1 MIAAGCG
8 GTTQTAAGIPESA
21 SLAPADALLYATV
34 TTDEGSDQWER
45 AERLLERIPEA
56 REGLADAVTSA
67 LTDEGLT
74 WDADVGPAL
83 GPEVVVV
90 VTQSRRP
97 VVLTQPD
104 SDTALEALLAK
115 GDRKL
120 VTEDVSG
127 WSAVAERAADLTAYR
142 AALERGTLLDVD
154 AFAEGFDSLP
164 EEGLARVWVDAR
176 LSMTSARRSK
186 RPPRSGPRAR
196 VARGGRLR
204 GGRRP
209 ARHDGDPGAGRRGH
223 ALRAG
228 ALPPR
233 PLPTRSPLSRS
244 GARRRSSS
252 ASRAGWTWTG
262 CPNGSSS

>member
-104 SDTALEALLAK
+104 SDTALEGCSRRAT
-115 GDRKL
+115 GSCDGGCP
-120 VTEDVSG
+120 G
-127 WSAVAERAADLTAYR
+127 WSAVAERAADLTA
-142 AALERGTLLDVD
+142 T
-154 AFAEGFDSLP
+154 
-164 EEGLARVWVDAR
+164 
-176 LSMTSARRSK
+176 
-186 RPPRSGPRAR
+186 
-196 VARGGRLR
+196 
-204 GGRRP
+204 GRRWSEGRCSTWTRSRKASTRCP
-209 ARHDGDPGAGRRGH
+209 RRGWL
-223 ALRAG
+223 A
-228 ALPPR
+228 
-233 PLPTRSPLSRS
+233 S
-244 GARRRSSS
+244 G
-252 ASRAGWTWTG
+252 
-262 CPNGSSS
+262 